1 MTPLNDIHVLALLPG
16 TVRCWL
22 GKTLNVDPEEWATQ
36 ADTTILFD
44 VDDTARADQIGRLFG
59 LSLCRRVSG
68 ATTTDGQGH
77 RVFTIV
83 VDHLLVVLA
92 VPRTDG
98 YDMLPIVNARAPDLV
113 VAWSEAVAAGID
125 WDGVAAAVGDLM
137 FAYGL
142 PTGQRH

>member
-1 MTPLNDIHVLALLPG
+1 MKALNDIHVLALLSG

-22 GKTLNVDPEEWATQ
+22 AKTLNVDAEEWPTQ

-44 VDDTARADQIGRLFG
+44 VDDTARAEQIGRLFG
-59 LSLCRRVSG
+59 LSLCSRVSA

-92 VPRTDG
+92 VPRSDG
-98 YDMLPIVNARAPDLV
+98 FDMLPMVNVRAPDF
-113 VAWSEAVAAGID
+113 VAAWVRAVAAGID
-125 WDGVAAAVGDLM
+125 WDRVAAAVGDLM
-137 FAYGL
+137 FAYVL
-142 PTGQRH
+142 PTGRRH

>member
-1 MTPLNDIHVLALLPG
+1 MTPLNNIHVVALLSG

-59 LSLCRRVSG
+59 RSLGGHISA

-92 VPRTDG
+92 VPRSDG
-98 YDMLPIVNARAPDLV
+98 FDMLPIVNARAPEFT
-113 VAWSEAVAAGID
+113 VAWLRALAAGID
-125 WDGVAAAVGDLM
+125 WDGVATAVSDLM
-137 FAYGL
+137 FAYVL
-142 PTGQRH
+142 PTGRRH